1 MRSHNS
7 ERIRTLRLMLC
18 RALSFGVLLWMVGI
32 AQAAETAGPTAQ
44 CASLAR
50 FAMPHVQIISATHN
64 AAAGGLP
71 AYCNVVGV
79 IDKRV
84 SAQDP
89 DHFVYGIGFEIN
101 LPDAW
106 SGNFEMMGGGGLDGS
121 LANPVGFFGVE
132 LAQGWAVASDD
143 GGHENPPGGFP
154 PYMPPAGIDWND
166 DDQAS
171 GGAAHFGLDEQ
182 AREDYGF
189 NAIERTTLTSKTLI
203 QQYYG
208 AHPGR
213 SYICGCSNGGRDA
226 MLAAERF
233 PTLFDGVVA
242 GNPGFDLPRAAIA
255 EAWNEQSLAPLALTV
270 DANGQPYLP
279 PTLTNADLEVASAAI
294 LSACDALDGL
304 VDGIIDD
311 FTRCDAKR
319 VYPALSRFTCSPDG
333 EHGNVP
339 HGGSCLSE
347 EQVGALKRIFSGPHN
362 SQGRALY
369 SGWYWDAGIWDPPT
383 EAPALGWEA
392 WNVSFA
398 GNPAFNT
405 ALNLSLGAAAV
416 PMVFTTP
423 PLPTPVN
430 GLNGQEAFIFSY
442 DFDADAPKIFAR
454 TKTYPLSA
462 MQFMGATSTDLG
474 TFRRHG
480 GKLIVYSSVNDGIF
494 SGVDLVRW
502 YRELAAHNRSASQFA
517 RLFMVPNMAHC
528 GGGPATNSFAGN
540 MLTAITRWVE
550 HDEAPERIVAGNTDT
565 VAPFPNGGLFDP
577 RVARNF
583 PTGGTRPL
591 CPYPKQSRYKGSGA
605 TNDAAN
611 FDCVSSPEGDPPGVH

>member
-1 MRSHNS
+1 MKSQHS
-7 ERIRTLRLMLC
+7 ERTRMWRLRLIQ
-18 RALSFGVLLWMVGI
+18 ALSVVGLLWAMGVSH
-32 AQAAETAGPTAQ
+32 AGEPITPAVA
-44 CASLAR
+44 CASLNS
-50 FAMPHVQIISATHN
+50 FTLPHVQIISATHN

-79 IDKRV
+79 INKRV

-89 DHFVYGIGFEIN
+89 DHFVYGIGFEVN

-106 SGNFEMMGGGGLDGS
+106 SGNFELVGGGGVDGS
-121 LANPVGFFGVE
+121 LANPVGFFGSE

-154 PYMPPAGIDWND
+154 PYTPPPGVDWSDAD
-166 DDQAS
+166 DNS
-171 GGAAHFGLDEQ
+171 GGTAHFGIDSQ

-189 NAIERTTLTSKTLI
+189 SGIERTALTSKALI
-203 QQYYG
+203 RQYYG
-208 AHPGR
+208 VHAER

-279 PTLTNADLEVASAAI
+279 PTLTNTDLEVASAAI

-311 FTRCDAKR
+311 FTRCDARR
-319 VYPALSRFTCSPDG
+319 VYPALSRFTCGPNG
-333 EHGNVP
+333 EHGNVA
-339 HGGSCLSE
+339 HGGSCLTR

-362 SQGRALY
+362 SDGRALY

-383 EAPALGWEA
+383 QAPALGWQA
-392 WNVSFA
+392 WNVAFA

-405 ALNLSLGAAAV
+405 AINLSLGAAAV
-416 PMVFTTP
+416 PMIFTTP
-423 PLPTPVN
+423 PVTAPVN

-442 DFDADAPKIFAR
+442 DFDTDAPKIFAR
-454 TKTYPLSA
+454 TRDYPLSA

-474 TFRRHG
+474 AFRRHG

-494 SGVDLVRW
+494 SGMDLVHW
-502 YRELAAHNRSASQFA
+502 YREVTERNRSAAQFA

-528 GGGPATNSFAGN
+528 GGGPATNSFAAG
-540 MLTAITRWVE
+540 MLTAITNWVE
-550 HDEAPERIVAGNTDT
+550 HDEAPQRIVAVNTDT
-565 VAPFPNGGLFDP
+565 VAPFPSGGLFDP
-577 RVARNF
+577 RVAQNF

-611 FDCVSSPEGDPPGVH
+611 FACVSPPGQD

>member
-1 MRSHNS
+1 MTSQDS
-7 ERIRTLRLMLC
+7 ERTGILRRPLFQVLSLM
-18 RALSFGVLLWMVGI
+18 GLLWTVGVTHAVEPI
-32 AQAAETAGPTAQ
+32 SPAVS
-44 CASLAR
+44 CASLTSFTMA
-50 FAMPHVQIISATHN
+50 HVQIISATHN
-64 AAAGGLP
+64 EAAGGLP

-79 IDKRV
+79 INKRV

-89 DHFVYGIGFEIN
+89 DHFTYGIGFEVN

-106 SGNFEMMGGGGLDGS
+106 RGNFELMGGGGLDGS
-121 LANPVGFFGVE
+121 LANPVGFFGME
-132 LAQGWAVASDD
+132 LAQGWAVAGDD

-154 PYMPPAGIDWND
+154 PYVPPAGVDWSD
-166 DDQAS
+166 ADMES
-171 GGAAHFGLDEQ
+171 GGTAHFGLDEQ

-189 NAIERTTLTSKTLI
+189 NAIERTALTSKALI
-203 QQYYG
+203 RQYYG
-208 AHPGR
+208 VHTER

-304 VDGIIDD
+304 VDGIVDD
-311 FTRCDAKR
+311 FTRCDTKR
-319 VYPALSRFTCSPDG
+319 IYPALGRFTCGPNG
-333 EHGNVP
+333 EHGDVP
-339 HGGSCLSE
+339 HGGSCLTE
-347 EQVGALKRIFSGPHN
+347 EQVSALKRIFSGPHN

-383 EAPALGWEA
+383 EAPALGWQA
-392 WNVSFA
+392 WNVSFL

-405 ALNLSLGAAAV
+405 AINLSLGAAAV

-423 PLPTPVN
+423 PVATPVN

-442 DFDADAPKIFAR
+442 DFDTDAPKIFAR
-454 TKTYPLSA
+454 TQAYPLSA
-462 MQFMGATSTDLG
+462 MQFMAATSTDLG
-474 TFRRHG
+474 AFRRHG
-480 GKLIVYSSVNDGIF
+480 GKLIVYTSVNDGIF
-494 SGVDLVRW
+494 SGVDLVHW
-502 YRELAAHNRSASQFA
+502 YREVAEHNRSASQFA

-528 GGGPATNSFAGN
+528 GGGPATNSFAGD

-550 HDEAPERIVAGNTDT
+550 HDEAPQRIVASNTDS
-565 VAPFPNGGLFDP
+565 VAPFPSGGLFDP

-611 FDCVSSPEGDPPGVH
+611 FACINPSGED

>member
-1 MRSHNS
+1 MKTR
-7 ERIRTLRLMLC
+7 MLGKPLLQ
-18 RALSFGVLLWMVGI
+18 ALALLGLLWTVGI
-32 AQAAETAGPTAQ
+32 AQAVEPVGPAVD
-44 CASLAR
+44 CASLSHFTLA
-50 FAMPHVQIISATHN
+50 HVQIISATHN

-89 DHFVYGIGFEIN
+89 DHFTYGIGFEVN

-106 SGNFEMMGGGGLDGS
+106 SGNFELVGGGGLDGS

-132 LAQGWAVASDD
+132 LARGWAVASDD
-143 GGHENPPGGFP
+143 GGHENPAGGFP
-154 PYMPPAGIDWND
+154 PYVPPPGVDWND
-166 DDQAS
+166 ADMGS
-171 GGAAHFGLDEQ
+171 GGTGHFGLDEQ

-189 NAIERTTLTSKTLI
+189 NGIERTTLTSKALI
-203 QQYYG
+203 RQYYG
-208 AHPGR
+208 VHSER

-270 DANGQPYLP
+270 DANGQPFLP

-311 FTRCDAKR
+311 FSGCDARR
-319 VYPALSRFTCSPDG
+319 VYPSLSRFTCSPNG

-339 HGGSCLSE
+339 HGGSCLTE
-347 EQVGALKRIFSGPHN
+347 EQVSALKRIFSGPHDA
-362 SQGRALY
+362 QGRALY
-369 SGWYWDAGIWDPPT
+369 SGWYWDAGIWDPPS
-383 EAPALGWEA
+383 EAPALGWQA
-392 WNVSFA
+392 WNVAFA

-405 ALNLSLGAAAV
+405 AINLSLGAAAV

-423 PLPTPVN
+423 PVPAPVN

-442 DFDADAPKIFAR
+442 NFETDAPKIFAR
-454 TKTYPLSA
+454 TRAYPLSA
-462 MQFMGATSTDLG
+462 MQFMAATSTDLG
-474 TFRRHG
+474 AFRRHG
-480 GKLIVYSSVNDGIF
+480 GKLIVYDSVNDGIF
-494 SGVDLVRW
+494 SGVDLVGW
-502 YRELAAHNRSASQFA
+502 YRELAEHNRSASEFA

-528 GGGPATNSFAGN
+528 GGGPATNSFAVD
-540 MLTAITRWVE
+540 MLTAMTRWVE
-550 HDEAPERIVAGNTDT
+550 HDEAPQRIVASNTDT
-565 VAPFPNGGLFDP
+565 VAPFPSGGLFDP

-611 FDCVSSPEGDPPGVH
+611 FACVSPSGGD

>member
-1 MRSHNS
+1 MRSRNRES
-7 ERIRTLRLMLC
+7 AWTVRVLLL
-18 RALSFGVLLWMVGI
+18 RALSLVGLLWTVGI
-32 AQAAETAGPTAQ
+32 AHASEPVGPAVS
-44 CASLAR
+44 CASLTGFTMA
-50 FAMPHVQIISATHN
+50 HVQIISATHN
-64 AAAGGLP
+64 AAGGGLP

-89 DHFVYGIGFEIN
+89 DHFTYGIGFEVN

-106 SGNFEMMGGGGLDGS
+106 SGNFELMGGGGLDGS

-154 PYMPPAGIDWND
+154 PYVPPPGVDWSD
-166 DDQAS
+166 ADMES
-171 GGAAHFGLDEQ
+171 GGTAHFGLDNQ

-189 NAIERTTLTSKTLI
+189 NGVERTALTSKALI
-203 QQYYG
+203 RQYYG
-208 AHPGR
+208 VHSER
-213 SYICGCSNGGRDA
+213 SYICGCSDGGRDA
-226 MLAAERF
+226 ILAAQRF
-233 PTLFDGVVA
+233 PVLFDGVVA

-311 FTRCDAKR
+311 FTRCDAHR
-319 VYPALSRFTCSPDG
+319 VYPALSRFTCSPNG
-333 EHGNVP
+333 EHGDVP
-339 HGGSCLSE
+339 HGGSCLTE

-383 EAPALGWEA
+383 EAPALGWQA

-405 ALNLSLGAAAV
+405 AFNLSLGAAAV

-423 PLPTPVN
+423 PVASAVN
-430 GLNGQEAFIFSY
+430 GVNGQEAFIFNY
-442 DFDADAPKIFAR
+442 NFDSDAPKIFAR
-454 TKTYPLSA
+454 TQAYPLSA

-474 TFRRHG
+474 AFRRHG

-494 SGVDLVRW
+494 SGVDLVHW
-502 YRELAAHNRSASQFA
+502 YRELAQGDRSASRFA

-528 GGGPATNSFAGN
+528 GGGPATNSFAVD

-550 HDEAPERIVAGNTDT
+550 HGEAPQRIVAGNTDT
-565 VAPFPNGGLFDP
+565 VPPFPSGGLFDP

-605 TNDAAN
+605 TNDAGN
-611 FDCVSSPEGDPPGVH
+611 FDCVSPSGEE